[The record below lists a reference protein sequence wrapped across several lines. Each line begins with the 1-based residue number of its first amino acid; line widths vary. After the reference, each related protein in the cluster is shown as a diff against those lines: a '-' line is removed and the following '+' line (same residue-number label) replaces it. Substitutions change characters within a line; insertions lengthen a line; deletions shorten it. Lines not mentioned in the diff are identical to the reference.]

1 MMRNILIIIL
11 FPLASLAQEDSRQSI
26 SLKDQWLV
34 HTSGSFLPFE
44 HQSTT
49 TTIFFWVDGRSE
61 KGNLL
66 YVEGRH
72 PYSLLINAKFV
83 IQKEGK
89 AVFSIDSLA
98 GIYSHSLFV
107 ELFSAFGAQHLQTSI
122 IRNGVA
128 ASQEY
133 LPRPQNYFLDFTLL
147 ASLLLIIGFIS
158 FLRTNPTL
166 TFDYVNINKLI
177 SFQDRDESTLTLRI
191 ASSVNLL
198 IYLFSSMFLGLV
210 VLVTLHFL
218 GDQASIARSFP
229 IRSTLEGF
237 KQWSILST
245 IIFGL
250 LMIKLFWLVLL
261 SALFGFRDMVRIQF
275 FNFVRIIFI
284 AMFLLSA
291 ISVFY
296 FVVKIRSQD
305 YFFYLMLILSIIL
318 VVGAVANYFKLMA
331 RMPFHFFHL
340 FSYLCA
346 SEIIPLMILIKVLLY

>member
-1 MMRNILIIIL
+1 VRSILIIIL
-11 FPLASLAQEDSRQSI
+11 FPLASLAQENSRQSI
-26 SLKDQWLV
+26 SIKDQWLV
-34 HTSGSFLPFE
+34 HTSGSFLPFK

-49 TTIFFWVDGRSE
+49 AIFFWVDGRSE
-61 KGNLL
+61 KGSLL
-66 YVEGRH
+66 YIAGRH
-72 PYSLLINAKFV
+72 PYSLLINAKLV
-83 IQKEGK
+83 VQKEGK

-98 GIYSHSLFV
+98 RIYSSALFI
-107 ELFSAFGAQHLQTSI
+107 ELFSANGAQHLQTDL
-122 IRNGVA
+122 IRNEVA
-128 ASQEY
+128 ASQGY
-133 LPRPQNYFLDFTLL
+133 LPRAGNYFLDFTLL
-147 ASLLLIIGFIS
+147 ASLIIIIGFIA

-166 TFDYVNINKLI
+166 TLDYVDINKLF

-210 VLVTLHFL
+210 VLITLHFL
-218 GDQASIARSFP
+218 GDQVSVARLFP
-229 IRSTLEGF
+229 IGSTIEGF

-250 LMIKLFWLVLL
+250 LMIKLFWLVVL

-284 AMFLLSA
+284 AMFLLSI
-291 ISVFY
+291 ISLFY
-296 FVVKIRSQD
+296 FVLQIRSQD
-305 YFFYLMLILSIIL
+305 YFFYMMLILSIIL
-318 VVGAVANYFKLMA
+318 VVGAIANYFKLMA
-331 RMPFHFFHL
+331 RMRFHFFHL